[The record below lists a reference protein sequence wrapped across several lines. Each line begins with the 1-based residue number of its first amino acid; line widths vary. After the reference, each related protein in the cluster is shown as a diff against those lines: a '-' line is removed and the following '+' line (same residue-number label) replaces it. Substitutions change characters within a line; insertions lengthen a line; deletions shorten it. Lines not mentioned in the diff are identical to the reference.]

1 MAVNMNMNG
10 VEKER
15 QWTRPDL
22 PSKCT
27 YQLGKTSLSDS
38 PHRHLKRE
46 DYQKPKIYPNVLY
59 HINHTP
65 LVRINKI
72 GKSEGLSCEILAKCE
87 FFNAGGSVKD
97 RIGLRMVEDAESSGR
112 LKPGDVLIE
121 PTSGNTGIGLAL
133 TAAVKGYRCIIV
145 LPEKMSKEKVDV
157 LRALGA
163 EIVRT
168 PTSASFDS
176 PESHIGVAARLNQEI
191 PNSHILDQYRN
202 ASNPVAHY
210 DATAEEILEQ
220 CDGKLD
226 MIVCGAGTGGTI
238 AGIARK
244 IKEKCPTCKVIG
256 VDPIGSILAEPE
268 SLNDSDQSF
277 YEVEGIGYDFIPTVL
292 DRSHVDRW
300 YKSADL
306 PSFKM
311 ARRLIR
317 EEGLLCGGSSGTAM
331 YCAIQAAKD
340 FGLKEGQRLVVLLP
354 DSIRNYMTK
363 FLSDDWLRARH
374 LLEETKIPASKP
386 DPWWYQKQVKDL
398 TLLNPVTIN
407 DSSNVR
413 VALKILN
420 SEKFDQLPVVNKS
433 GFILGIVSSSE
444 LLSGMIKGTCNAT
457 TKITDVVTKQFKKV
471 NPRELLGH
479 LSSLLS
485 TEPYVIVSEDNGDL
499 IGVVTQLDL
508 ASYIASGDSSSS
520 PEM

>member
-1 MAVNMNMNG
+1 MAHELNG
-10 VEKER
+10 GDSVR
-15 QWTRPDL
+15 HWIRPDL

-27 YQLGKTSLSDS
+27 YKLGTPLTDS

-46 DYQKPKIYPNVLY
+46 DYVKPKILPNILSQ
-59 HINHTP
+59 INGTP

-72 GKSEGLSCEILAKCE
+72 GKSEGLKCEILAKCE

-97 RIGLRMVEDAESSGR
+97 RIGLRMVEDAEASGK
-112 LKPGDVLIE
+112 LHPGDVLIE

-168 PTSASFDS
+168 PTGAGFES

-244 IKEKCPTCKVIG
+244 IKERCPTCKVVG
-256 VDPIGSILAEPE
+256 VDPFGSILAQPNEMNAGDE
-268 SLNDSDQSF
+268 SF

-292 DRSHVDRW
+292 DRSHVDKW
-300 YKSADL
+300 YKSADK
-306 PSFKM
+306 PSFQM

-317 EEGLLCGGSSGTAM
+317 DEGLLCGGSSGSAM

-340 FGLKEGQRLVVLLP
+340 FGLKEGQRVVVLLP

-363 FLSDDWLRARH
+363 FLSDDWLRERS
-374 LLEETKIPASKP
+374 LLEEQVPTSKSQS
-386 DPWWYQKQVKDL
+386 WWWHKQVSDL
-398 TLLNPVTIN
+398 RLLNPITVNESAPIQEALTLIN
-407 DSSNVR
+407 
-413 VALKILN
+413 LEKI
-420 SEKFDQLPVVNKS
+420 DQLPVLNGS
-433 GFILGIVSSSE
+433 GSLVGVVSSTE
-444 LLSGMIKGTCNAT
+444 LLSGLVKSKYDST
-457 TKITDVVTKQFKKV
+457 TKVKEVATKQFKQVSLDDKLG
-471 NPRELLGH
+471 NLSALLDKDQFA
-479 LSSLLS
+479 
-485 TEPYVIVSEDNGDL
+485 IVSANKDDVA
-499 IGVVTQLDL
+499 GVVTRLDL
-508 ASYIASGDSSSS
+508 ACFIAEGDLSAS
-520 PEM
+520 PEN